1 MAPLVSLAEVK
12 TYLGMTGT
20 ADDGLIASAASN
32 ASIMVERDTGRVF
45 AVTSNVTRKYSTN
58 GEASLTIHDR
68 PISDATRVVTV
79 DGTTMTEDTGYWMLP
94 DWRDNLTSSTIQ
106 LRYYD
111 RSRPDWYKA
120 DPMWFDK
127 NLDHYPY
134 SQGTP
139 NDLVITGTEGHP
151 VLPLDVF
158 EWTRR
163 LAAFLY
169 WQAKGGASGF
179 VQSPEGQ
186 EFDLSQ
192 DRPPGYE
199 RFVKDW
205 TIKTAVVGI

>member
-1 MAPLVSLAEVK
+1 MAPLVSLAELK

-20 ADDGLIASAASN
+20 ADDGIMASAASN
-32 ASIMVERDTGRVF
+32 ASIMVERDTSRVF

-58 GEASLTIHDR
+58 GESSLVIHDR
-68 PISDATRVVTV
+68 PIADSTRTITWQGVSL
-79 DGTTMTEDTGYWMLP
+79 TEDTSVWLLP
-94 DWRDNLTSSTIQ
+94 DWRDERTSTTIQ
-106 LRYYD
+106 LRPFD
-111 RSRPDWYKA
+111 TTRADWYKV
-120 DPMWFDK
+120 DPEWFAK
-127 NLDHYPY
+127 NLDHWRYP
-134 SQGTP
+134 GGMP

-179 VQSPEGQ
+179 VQSPEGD
-186 EFDLSQ
+186 EFDLSK

-199 RFVKDW
+199 RFVHDW
-205 TIKTAVVGI
+205 TLRTAVAGI

>member
-1 MAPLVSLAEVK
+1 MAPLVSLAELK

-20 ADDGLIASAASN
+20 NDDGIIASAASN
-32 ASIMVERDTGRVF
+32 ASIMVERDTGRIF

-58 GEASLTIHDR
+58 GEAALTIHDR
-68 PISDATRVVTV
+68 PIADSTRTITWQGVSLV
-79 DGTTMTEDTGYWMLP
+79 EDTSAWLLP
-94 DWRDNLTSSTIQ
+94 DWRDNRTSTTIQ
-106 LRYYD
+106 LRAFD
-111 RSRPDWYKA
+111 TTADWYKV
-120 DPMWFDK
+120 DPEWFFK
-127 NLDHYPY
+127 NLDRLRYPIG
-134 SQGTP
+134 QP

-186 EFDLSQ
+186 EFDLSK

-199 RFVKDW
+199 RFVHDW
-205 TIKTAVVGI
+205 TLRTAVAGI

>member
-1 MAPLVSLAEVK
+1 MAPLVSLAELK

-20 ADDGLIASAASN
+20 NDDQIMASAASN
-32 ASIMVERDTGRVF
+32 ASIMVERDTGRIF

-58 GEASLTIHDR
+58 GEAALTIHDR
-68 PISDATRVVTV
+68 PISDATRTIQWQGVSLV
-79 DGTTMTEDTGYWMLP
+79 EDTSAWFLP
-94 DWRDNLTSSTIQ
+94 DWRDNLTSTTIQ
-106 LRYYD
+106 LRAFD
-111 RSRPDWYKA
+111 TTGDWYKV
-120 DPMWFDK
+120 DPEWFFK
-127 NLDHYPY
+127 NLDRLRYPT
-134 SQGTP
+134 GMP

-179 VQSPEGQ
+179 VQSPDGQ
-186 EFDLSQ
+186 EFDLSK

-199 RFVKDW
+199 RFVHDW
-205 TIKTAVVGI
+205 TLRTAVAGI